1 MRDDSFDSVFRTD
14 AHSINME
21 QAGKPRRL
29 PFLIFWG
36 LVWGLGTSGAIAII
50 NRFSSGYF
58 ESARNIVG
66 RTLVFIVVGFV
77 AGELKWRRVASG
89 KTQGFTF
96 ISKTWRITLLVIL
109 MLCLAYVVYR
119 MRSG

>member
-1 MRDDSFDSVFRTD
+1 MD

-21 QAGKPRRL
+21 QAGEPRRL

-36 LVWGLGTSGAIAII
+36 LVWGLSTSGAIAII
-50 NRFSSGYF
+50 NRFSTGYF
-58 ESARNIVG
+58 ESTRNIVG
-66 RTLVFIVVGFV
+66 RTLVFVVGGIV
-77 AGELKWRRVASG
+77 AGELKWRQVASG

-96 ISKTWRITLLVIL
+96 RSKTWRITLFVIL